1 MGKCEEIWHQDLF
14 SPQPQSLSKGPA
26 WATAYKDLTPPRE
39 AEIFSNSYFCNI
51 SEIKAKRVKIP
62 IKTHLT
68 SLVPRQSTFA
78 WR

>member
-1 MGKCEEIWHQDLF
+1 MG
-14 SPQPQSLSKGPA
+14 GGG
-26 WATAYKDLTPPRE
+26 

-68 SLVPRQSTFA
+68 SLVSRQSAFA
-78 WR
+78 WRQGSGLLGGRGRLLDYRQHGARFCSLQGKGFF